1 MNMVEVSKYTKNI
14 STLFNWEIKQGYIKD
29 NVFQGKLEPTRK
41 EKMMAV
47 CATTVDA
54 SKRWIGNGSLEM
66 LLENPKDHPRINQE
80 CIAKFVTGTTMNK
93 IHSPPHYTQ
102 GYDAAGV
109 SNEPIQHGLALRLFI
124 PFDNAEIIDM
134 QIDVTLHMNP
144 PKKAII
150 LRRNPETI
158 VQFNVSSKQ
167 VRDFHIAT
175 CLYRSAT
182 KRRYDFRPGDWE
194 PDTNLK

>member
-54 SKRWIGNGSLEM
+54 SKRWISNGSLEM

-80 CIAKFVTGTTMNK
+80 YITKFVTGTTMNK

-102 GYDAAGV
+102 GYDRGRCIQRTNSTRPSPAALY
-109 SNEPIQHGLALRLFI
+109 SLR
-124 PFDNAEIIDM
+124 
-134 QIDVTLHMNP
+134 Q
-144 PKKAII
+144 
-150 LRRNPETI
+150 R
-158 VQFNVSSKQ
+158 
-167 VRDFHIAT
+167 
-175 CLYRSAT
+175 
-182 KRRYDFRPGDWE
+182 
-194 PDTNLK
+194 

>member
-66 LLENPKDHPRINQE
+66 LLENLKDHPRINQE

-93 IHSPPHYTQ
+93 LHSPPHYTQ

-109 SNEPIQHGLALRLFI
+109 SNEPIQHALRLFI

-134 QIDVTLHMNP
+134 QIRRHIAHESAQEGYL
-144 PKKAII
+144 
-150 LRRNPETI
+150 LRRNPGTI

-182 KRRYDFRPGDWE
+182 KRKYDFRPGDWE